1 MNEHAAIGTMI
12 GGYEIEAVVGRG
24 GMGLVYR
31 ARHPRLG
38 RRVALKVISAD
49 LVDEPSFQRRFEHE
63 SQAAAAIDHPN
74 IVPIYEA
81 GEDHGRLFIA
91 MRYVEGMDLQKLLR
105 VHGALAPARAL
116 TILDQ
121 VARALDAAHRQ
132 GLVHRDVKPANIL
145 VSEDAGY
152 DIAYLT
158 DFGLAR
164 NPTTSRVTATGEFVG
179 TVDYVAPE
187 QITGGEVS
195 SRTDVYAIAGVLLC
209 CLTGSPPFVRNLD
222 AAVIFAHVND
232 PAPMVSARRPEL
244 PAALDAVIQRG
255 LAKQPADRYPTC
267 TGLLDAT
274 REALRAELTSGQQAE
289 AARRFAS
296 REAGPAEQA
305 SRAAGP
311 AAEPRAASP
320 PTRTPADPSAG
331 RPAPSAQRQDPR
343 DVAASPPSTPV
354 PSIEP
359 VIAAKSSRLRVPK
372 AAVTQRAVA
381 PIRWPRWRG
390 ILLAAAGGM
399 AALGGGFLAGNGGG
413 STAERS
419 ASAGSMEISFGRDW
433 RSVGDGRAV
442 IPGLTLQSAVG
453 LQNSKLR
460 GVSAGV
466 GRVQAPG
473 SGASPLPRSLVGRL
487 GSPTKAH
494 PVHVGALDSLMY
506 QARTDRP
513 QTSLELFF
521 FATSGGWYA
530 IACSAP
536 PPQAQA
542 LATACDALAAGAR
555 FHGPTPQPVTPVPA
569 YAASLS
575 RALSP
580 LGGVRQAAS
589 AGLRSRSLADRSR
602 AARAVAA
609 SDLAAASRLAAILPD
624 LRDAANHNSLVA
636 ALRRDAS
643 AFGTLALAAQRRDK
657 RGYARAVAAV
667 HTADDDLRRAVASLA
682 SNGYSVAS
690 R

>member
-31 ARHPRLG
+31 ARQPRLG

-81 GEDHGRLFIA
+81 GEDQGRLFIA
-91 MRYVEGMDLQKLLR
+91 MRYVEGMDLQKLLQ

-116 TILDQ
+116 AILDQ
-121 VARALDAAHRQ
+121 VARALNAAHRR

-164 NPTTSRVTATGEFVG
+164 NPTASRVTATGEFVG

-195 SRTDVYAIAGVLLC
+195 PRTDVYALAGVLLC

-222 AAVIFAHVND
+222 AAVIFAHVSD
-232 PAPMVSARRPEL
+232 PPPVVSARRPEL

-296 REAGPAEQA
+296 REAGPA
-305 SRAAGP
+305 
-311 AAEPRAASP
+311 AEPRAASP
-320 PTRTPADPSAG
+320 PTRTPADPSAA

-343 DVAASPPSTPV
+343 DVAASSPSTPV

-359 VIAAKSSRLRVPK
+359 VIAAKSPARTTAPPGSRLRVLK

-381 PIRWPRWRG
+381 PSRWPRWRG

-419 ASAGSMEISFGRDW
+419 AAAGSMEISFGRDW
-433 RSVGDGRAV
+433 RSLGDGRAV

-580 LGGVRQAAS
+580 LGGARQAAS
-589 AGLRSRSLADRSR
+589 AGLRFRSLADRGR

-609 SDLAAASRLAAILPD
+609 SDLSAASRLAAILPD

-682 SNGYSVAS
+682 SNGYSVSS

>member
-31 ARHPRLG
+31 ARQPRLG
-38 RRVALKVISAD
+38 RRVALKVITAD

-91 MRYVEGMDLQKLLR
+91 MRYVEGMDLQKLLQ

-179 TVDYVAPE
+179 TVDYIAPE

-274 REALRAELTSGQQAE
+274 REALRAELTS
-289 AARRFAS
+289 
-296 REAGPAEQA
+296 
-305 SRAAGP
+305 
-311 AAEPRAASP
+311 P
-320 PTRTPADPSAG
+320 PTRTPADPSAA

-343 DVAASPPSTPV
+343 DVAASSPSTPV

-359 VIAAKSSRLRVPK
+359 VIAAKSQVRTTAPPGSRLRVPK

-381 PIRWPRWRG
+381 PSRWPRWRG

-419 ASAGSMEISFGRDW
+419 AAAGSMEISFGRDW
-433 RSVGDGRAV
+433 RSLGDGRAV

-580 LGGVRQAAS
+580 LGGARQAAS
-589 AGLRSRSLADRSR
+589 AGLRSRSLADRGR

-609 SDLAAASRLAAILPD
+609 SDLSAASRLAAILPD

-636 ALRRDAS
+636 ALRRDAR

-657 RGYARAVAAV
+657 QGYARAVAAV
-667 HTADDDLRRAVASLA
+667 HAADDDLRRAVASLA
-682 SNGYSVAS
+682 SNGYSVSS